1 MKDHRQKAVRQAK
14 AADKQA
20 PQADRKAEQ
29 DEQFVN
35 ALLLAEDAV
44 QTTAYAMS
52 APSCCSPTEQLDN
65 MLSMLGADIE
75 DDTVYH
81 DEKEHQNLS
90 M

>member
-1 MKDHRQKAVRQAK
+1 MKDHRQKTVRQAK
-14 AADKQA
+14 AADKQV
-20 PQADRKAEQ
+20 PQADR

-35 ALLLAEDAV
+35 GLLLAEDAV

-75 DDTVYH
+75 DDTLYH
-81 DEKEHQNLS
+81 EESAHPNLS
-90 M
+90 I

>member
-1 MKDHRQKAVRQAK
+1 MKDHRQKAVGQAK
-14 AADKQA
+14 TADKQA
-20 PQADRKAEQ
+20 PQADQ

-35 ALLLAEDAV
+35 GLLLAEDAV

-52 APSCCSPTEQLDN
+52 APSCCSAAEQLDN

>member
-1 MKDHRQKAVRQAK
+1 MQDHKQK
-14 AADKQA
+14 AADKQV
-20 PQADRKAEQ
+20 PQADQ

-35 ALLLAEDAV
+35 GLLLAEDAV
-44 QTTAYAMS
+44 QTTAYAIS

>member
-14 AADKQA
+14 AAD
-20 PQADRKAEQ
+20 RKAEQ
-29 DEQFVN
+29 DEQFIN
-35 ALLLAEDAV
+35 GLLLAEDAV
-44 QTTAYAMS
+44 QTTAYTMS

-75 DDTVYH
+75 DDTVYY

>member
-20 PQADRKAEQ
+20 PQADK
-29 DEQFVN
+29 DEQFIN
-35 ALLLAEDAV
+35 GLLLAEDAV

-52 APSCCSPTEQLDN
+52 APSCSSPTEQLDN

-81 DEKEHQNLS
+81 DEKEHHNLS

>member
-1 MKDHRQKAVRQAK
+1 MQDHKQK

-20 PQADRKAEQ
+20 PQADRKADQ
-29 DEQFVN
+29 DEQFIN
-35 ALLLAEDAV
+35 GLLLAEDAV

-52 APSCCSPTEQLDN
+52 APSCCSATEQLDN

-81 DEKEHQNLS
+81 DEKEHHNLS

>member
-1 MKDHRQKAVRQAK
+1 M
-14 AADKQA
+14 
-20 PQADRKAEQ
+20 
-29 DEQFVN
+29 
-35 ALLLAEDAV
+35 

-75 DDTVYH
+75 DDTLYH
-81 DEKEHQNLS
+81 EESAHNNLS

>member
-1 MKDHRQKAVRQAK
+1 MKDHRQKA
-14 AADKQA
+14 
-20 PQADRKAEQ
+20 ADRKSDQ

-44 QTTAYAMS
+44 QTTTYAMS

-81 DEKEHQNLS
+81 DEKEHHNLS

>member
-1 MKDHRQKAVRQAK
+1 MQDHKQK

-20 PQADRKAEQ
+20 PQADR

-35 ALLLAEDAV
+35 GLLLAEDAV

-75 DDTVYH
+75 DDTLYH
-81 DEKEHQNLS
+81 EESAHNNLS

>member
-20 PQADRKAEQ
+20 PQADK
-29 DEQFVN
+29 DEQFIN
-35 ALLLAEDAV
+35 GLLLAEDAV